1 MVEVNG
7 GSSPDDVQTEA
18 GWRLRVI
25 PGKDTARCLG
35 QKAAGSGT
43 SPGASVGGALRSTL
57 AGELRRN
64 CHFLRLGA
72 SQKRKVGRDTSV
84 PFFNRFV
91 NWPLKGLRRI

>member
-1 MVEVNG
+1 MAPEGDPRQGYSQVFG
-7 GSSPDDVQTEA
+7 TE
-18 GWRLRVI
+18 GCRVW
-25 PGKDTARCLG
+25 DL
-35 QKAAGSGT
+35 